1 METRTSARP
10 DMLCAMVRS
19 FLFFLISCELHAAS
33 LPRTA
38 PERVGISAE
47 RMKRV
52 TVLLDRYIQKGEIA
66 GAVSLVARKGSLV
79 HLQAQGMAD
88 LESSKPLTTDS
99 IFRLASM
106 TKPMTSVAVMM
117 LLEEGKFLL
126 DDPVSRFLPEF
137 KDPKVAIANAPNERA
152 TSGFRV
158 VPAASEITI
167 RELLTHSAGLASGS
181 GGPTL
186 ELSKT

>member
-1 METRTSARP
+1 M
-10 DMLCAMVRS
+10 
-19 FLFFLISCELHAAS
+19 
-33 LPRTA
+33 
-38 PERVGISAE
+38 
-47 RMKRV
+47 
-52 TVLLDRYIQKGEIA
+52 
-66 GAVSLVARKGSLV
+66 SLVARKGSLV

-117 LLEEGKFLL
+117 LLEEGRFLL

-186 ELSKT
+186 ELSKTLAQYRNPENTMQEYIAQLAKLPLNFQPGSAGNTGRPPMFSAGWWR